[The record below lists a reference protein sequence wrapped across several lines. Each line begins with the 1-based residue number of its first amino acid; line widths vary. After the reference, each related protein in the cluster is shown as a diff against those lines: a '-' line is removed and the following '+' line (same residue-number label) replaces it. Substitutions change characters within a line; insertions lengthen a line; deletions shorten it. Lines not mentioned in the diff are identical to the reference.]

1 MSEIIPF
8 AEYVQFDG
16 GEKKL
21 CICLPVSD
29 NLTEKQ
35 IVQLF
40 SATSAIWASFLNPS
54 FMKPSVLK
62 GLRLPLKKTTSSV
75 DVDEFEFRDERDDD
89 EHNESNES
97 NDEHN
102 ESNDEH
108 NESNDDDQRGSEY
121 NDDESSDSVV
131 DVYQPTSTTSTS
143 YADVAKKN
151 ADVVVEPLA
160 KPVPPLPH
168 PQNND
173 DCIVKM
179 DIINR

>member
-75 DVDEFEFRDERDDD
+75 DFDEFEFRDERDNE
-89 EHNESNES
+89 EHNEEEES

-102 ESNDEH
+102 ESN
-108 NESNDDDQRGSEY
+108 NESN
-121 NDDESSDSVV
+121 NDDERNPESNNDDESSSDSVV

-160 KPVPPLPH
+160 KPVPPPPN